1 MLGGKK
7 EMMAAGKTQTA
18 VLKLEFDI
26 YGGNSDRS
34 WEEIRFSDGSVS
46 FSVIVFG
53 RSPRRSLTVFELITD
68 K

>member
-26 YGGNSDRS
+26 YGGNSD
-34 WEEIRFSDGSVS
+34 
-46 FSVIVFG
+46 
-53 RSPRRSLTVFELITD
+53 
-68 K
+68 

>member
-26 YGGNSDRS
+26 YGGNSDRF
-34 WEEIRFSDGSVS
+34 WEEIRFSDGLVS
-46 FSVIVFG
+46 FSVIAFG
-53 RSPRRSLTVFELITD
+53 RFLRSS
-68 K
+68 